1 MRIGVSI
8 HLTTER
14 KSSGIPK
21 IGVDPPPSGDIK
33 YMLMLRNV
41 LIVFFL
47 LLATTHPSFGSVD
60 ALHSHTQDCTE
71 QQAHSEH
78 AHSMR
83 GDERGQDCGTV
94 AIGHCVSGFFAPT
107 GVGSDL
113 IFSES
118 TLSFHTIHQTVIG
131 LNLEADIPPPRF

>member
-1 MRIGVSI
+1 
-8 HLTTER
+8 
-14 KSSGIPK
+14 
-21 IGVDPPPSGDIK
+21 
-33 YMLMLRNV
+33 MLRNA
-41 LIVFFL
+41 LIAFFL
-47 LLATTHPSFGSVD
+47 LLATTHPSFGAVD
-60 ALHSHTQDCTE
+60 ALHSHTQDGTE
-71 QQAHSEH
+71 QRAHSEH

-107 GVGSDL
+107 GVGSDI